1 MVQKTNVVKHKPN
14 EYHKKKH
21 TGLIIV
27 IILIV
32 AALATAGVLLFLNRE
47 KIFPNDTNKGQT
59 DTSKQEKKE
68 EKSDSKEKEDKKQ
81 NSETREAEKASINQN
96 DGEDPNTLDKITGV
110 INFAGISENNF
121 MVTATLDQALGN
133 SGSCKFTIS
142 NGSGAVI
149 VSDASISAGPTTSFC
164 SYSTPA
170 SGISAGYYSISIDV
184 SANGK
189 KGTIIGEVN
198 I

>member
-27 IILIV
+27 IILVV
-32 AALATAGVLLFLNRE
+32 AALATAGVLLYLNRE
-47 KIFPNDTNKGQT
+47 KIFLNDTNKGQT

-96 DGEDPNTLDKITGV
+96 DGEDPNTLDKITG
-110 INFAGISENNF
+110 AISNASVSNGVLNISV
-121 MVTATLDQALGN
+121 MLDQSLGN
-133 SGSCKFTIS
+133 SGTCDITLV
-142 NGSGAVI
+142 NAAGVI
-149 VSDASISAGPTTSFC
+149 LTGTVLTEAGPSATYCF
-164 SYSTPA
+164 YSTEN
-170 SGISAGYYSISIDV
+170 AGAGHWKV
-184 SANGK
+184 SVNVTAGSK
-189 KGTIIGEVN
+189 KGTIIEERD